1 MTMTTRYVISAERTH
16 NCCNILRFLGWV
28 LQVDLGGVDI
38 TTPLRPDEVF
48 HVQTHHVV
56 SEQRRPGQG
65 DSWRSEAGEGQDSG
79 RHGGSDK
86 RKSKK
91 KSKDKD
97 QEKIR
102 ERADKD
108 DRGHGGSKEKE
119 SKRDK
124 KHKKHSEGEGKHR
137 SKRDTHQVADEPLL
151 LVDELMIS
159 QPAHNSRAT
168 AAAAGMDANLL
179 GLDSHYGSG
188 TAHPHDAG
196 FPPRV
201 APPSTGDRIAAL
213 FDAAERDQR
222 EHRAA
227 TAPTAA
233 PEPQS
238 SSGKTKSDKSK
249 KSSSGHFWMAAH
261 SDSQLDV
268 LYSLG
273 TVDGDARR
281 VQVQW
286 KVVNR
291 SPDGSA
297 VSVRV
302 LLDSPLLSVNPGGGS
317 FVPLASNLA
326 AGADVLSTM
335 LLGLFNPVDEALS
348 LPCRLS
354 ISAESLIG
362 PEVRNLTTEVSVSVC
377 ASFSPYKLSEEAFA
391 QAVGALGSKA
401 GSASAQVRIS
411 CKPKSAFKALGG
423 FLHAYSV
430 ETESSMAASMAAKT
444 ASGEAVYVLAK
455 ASGSTA
461 SKIQCDIK
469 CSGSFKQDSE
479 RLAQLIATAVS
490 GLSL

>member
-1 MTMTTRYVISAERTH
+1 MIAVTF
-16 NCCNILRFLGWV
+16 LRCVGWV

-56 SEQRRPGQG
+56 SDQRRPGQG
-65 DSWRSEAGEGQDSG
+65 ESWRSEAGEGQDSG
-79 RHGGSDK
+79 RHGSSDK
-86 RKSKK
+86 RNSKK
-91 KSKDKD
+91 KSKDKGK
-97 QEKIR
+97 EKEKAK
-102 ERADKD
+102 ERADNG
-108 DRGHGGSKEKE
+108 DRDREGSKEKE

-137 SKRDTHQVADEPLL
+137 SKRDAQRIADEPLL

-188 TAHPHDAG
+188 TAAHAQDAG

-201 APPSTGDRIAAL
+201 APPSAGDRIAAL

-222 EHRAA
+222 EHRPA

-233 PEPQS
+233 QEPHS
-238 SSGKTKSDKSK
+238 SSGKTKSEKSK

-273 TVDGDARR
+273 TVDTDARK

-317 FVPLASNLA
+317 FVPLATNLA
-326 AGADVLSTM
+326 AGADAQSTM
-335 LLGLFNPVDEALS
+335 LLGLFNPVDEPLS
-348 LPCRLS
+348 LPCSLS

-430 ETESSMAASMAAKT
+430 ETESSKAASMAAKT

-469 CSGSFKQDSE
+469 CSGSSKQDSE